1 MLTGMSAFRPK
12 ADVTEVILPSGPWR
26 ANGQAD
32 RPACFQIRLLGLM
45 GKPIGRCGQTH
56 RQMGLSMS
64 NGPEKKILSLSAV
77 LMTVYVVG
85 FLVTAGYYV
94 IRGLI

>member
-1 MLTGMSAFRPK
+1 
-12 ADVTEVILPSGPWR
+12 
-26 ANGQAD
+26 
-32 RPACFQIRLLGLM
+32 M

-94 IRGLI
+94 IRGLIMEALLYALIWPIHWLLEIIEALAT